1 MRVFNN
7 DLYVTFDLDMSHES
21 KLVRLAWWENANVT
35 LMTGLTPLTD
45 VLAIHPL
52 LQSVEPYCKKTYA

>member
-52 LQSVEPYCKKTYA
+52 LQSAEPYCKKR